1 LAFTSWRGTVGLVK
15 PSKGSMSYMDL
26 ARLLPDGIGLIPVYL
41 NIHQRTIE
49 EYRAA
54 IPKFEEKVAELAA
67 QQVDFIHPEGAP
79 PFVAHG
85 FKKEAQ
91 IVRGWVKKYKVP
103 IATTGMTQVAAMKAL
118 GIKRFVGLSPQRGK
132 MTELFTKYYGD
143 AGHQALSMNPLIPP
157 WVSLDGLSI
166 LDIYKLTI
174 NLSAEEVYAGAKAAV
189 IKAKG
194 RPQAIY
200 IHGSSWPV
208 LEVIDM
214 IERDTGLPVLFP
226 TIVRCWYIQKALNVR
241 YRIENAGILLREM
254 P

>member
-1 LAFTSWRGTVGLVK
+1 MAYTSWRGTVGVVE
-15 PSKGSMSYMDL
+15 PSRGGVSYMDL
-26 ARLLPDGIGLIPVYL
+26 VRLLPGGIGVIPTYL
-41 NIHQRTIE
+41 NIRQRTIE

-67 QQVDFIHPEGAP
+67 QEVDFIHPLGAP

-85 FKKEAQ
+85 FKKEAE
-91 IVRGWVKKYKVP
+91 IVRGWVKKYKIP

-189 IKAKG
+189 LKAKG
-194 RPQAIY
+194 LPQAIY
-200 IHGSSWPV
+200 IHGSAWPV
-208 LEVIDM
+208 LDVIEA
-214 IERDTGLPVLFP
+214 IEQDTGIPVLFP
-226 TIVRCWYIQKALNVR
+226 TTVRCWYLQKALNVR
-241 YRIENAGILLREM
+241 QPVTGAGLLLREM

>member
-1 LAFTSWRGTVGLVK
+1 MAFSSWLGVVGVVK
-15 PSKGSMSYMDL
+15 PSQGSLSYMEL
-26 ARLLPDGIGLIPVYL
+26 IKLLPEGIGIIPTYL
-41 NIHQRTIE
+41 NIHERTFE

-67 QQVDFIHPEGAP
+67 QEVDFIHPEGAP

-85 FKKEAQ
+85 FAKEAE
-91 IVRGWVKKYKVP
+91 IVRNWVKKYKTP

-118 GIKRFVGLSPQRGK
+118 GIKRFIGLSPQRGR
-132 MTELFTKYYGD
+132 MTDLFVKYYGD
-143 AGHQALSMNPLIPP
+143 AGHRALSMNQLIPP
-157 WVSLDGLSI
+157 SVSIEGMSI
-166 LDIYKLTI
+166 HEIYARTL

-189 IKAKG
+189 LRAKG

-208 LEVIDM
+208 LPVIDM
-214 IERDTGLPVLFP
+214 IEQDLGIPVLFP
-226 TIVRCWYIQKALNVR
+226 TIVRCWYLQKALNIR
-241 YRIENAGILLREM
+241 RPLANAGTLLREL